1 VVAGL
6 STGILVAV
14 ILAVVLFAGMRGGP
28 IRPGSQQPK
37 VQATDVSILQ
47 NIEKS
52 PQEPVYNAP
61 RVSNNATF
69 DFPVTQPGIY
79 SLVFDNRFSLGPS
92 PTKISLSYTAGEK
105 SVNLTMYLPAGAWW
119 GISEDL
125 LVNQRLDGQ
134 FTLSGGSPNDIHF
147 SVTAQTC
154 IHTVGFSFTLVNSG
168 TANGNATVHL
178 QGQGTSYWEHAYFV
192 AQGQNLPES
201 GYVFLPDCTAHNY
214 NVNVTSVEKA

>member
-1 VVAGL
+1 VEVRF
-6 STGILVAV
+6 VQ
-14 ILAVVLFAGMRGGP
+14 VLN
-28 IRPGSQQPK
+28 SQK
-37 VQATDVSILQ
+37 SKLQ
-47 NIEKS
+47 MSAYSRTSKNLHKS
-52 PQEPVYNAP
+52 PYTMPQEYRTMP
-61 RVSNNATF
+61 TF
-69 DFPVTQPGIY
+69 DFPLTQPGIY

-214 NVNVTSVEKA
+214 NVNVTSVEKT